1 MRILGKN
8 QVADFNASLKIP
20 IDPPQKKD
28 VLGTVSERLE
38 SCSDDSSDVPFNL
51 KMTLGSSLEL
61 LPYANR
67 TNLELSLSKNTIAST
82 MGKQGSV
89 DNINYLSSSLYD
101 AENRRETIR
110 LVGDGVKLRIG
121 EEKELEDLSQMSNA
135 DSQSVKSGA
144 SDDGSCKNI
153 KFKSEKRPESN
164 ATPRGPE
171 IESDSMSERS
181 DLSWGDDA
189 ISLTESEAL
198 LELNHLDSS
207 NGPAAA
213 MQ

>member
-51 KMTLGSSLEL
+51 KMTLGNSLEL

-89 DNINYLSSSLYD
+89 DNINYLSNSLYY
-101 AENRRETIR
+101 E
-110 LVGDGVKLRIG
+110 
-121 EEKELEDLSQMSNA
+121 
-135 DSQSVKSGA
+135 
-144 SDDGSCKNI
+144 
-153 KFKSEKRPESN
+153 
-164 ATPRGPE
+164 
-171 IESDSMSERS
+171 
-181 DLSWGDDA
+181 
-189 ISLTESEAL
+189 
-198 LELNHLDSS
+198 
-207 NGPAAA
+207 
-213 MQ
+213 

>member
-51 KMTLGSSLEL
+51 KMTLGNSLEL

-89 DNINYLSSSLYD
+89 DNINYLSNSLYD
-101 AENRRETIR
+101 EENRRETIR

-121 EEKELEDLSQMSNA
+121 KEKELEDLSHMSNA
-135 DSQSVKSGA
+135 DSQSVKSGP
-144 SDDGSCKNI
+144 SHHSCKNI
-153 KFKSEKRPESN
+153 KFKSDKRPESN

-198 LELNHLDSS
+198 LELNHLGSS
-207 NGPAAA
+207 NGTAPA